1 MKYLGTRNEQYDP
14 VVTQDINNKEN
25 AISSTGVT
33 TSIEDTD
40 YVVMYEQQSSKTWR
54 IRWSEIKSK
63 IETFIRAA
71 FKTTPLP
78 LDSGGTGATTAAG
91 ARSAIGAGTSNFSG
105 SYTDLSDKPTIPSKT
120 SELQN
125 DSGFLTQHQ
134 DISGKQ
140 DKATLEQDVAAK
152 GFTKNTGTYSKPAG
166 GIPKTD
172 LSDAVQASLGKA
184 DTALQ
189 TAPVT
194 SVNGKTGAVTLTS
207 DEILLDSEHTN
218 TVGSELALKQMKT
231 GNLAVMT
238 DDIATDDSIPIYDK
252 SSTSN
257 VRVFWSKIIS
267 TIRTA
272 LFGSSNGFLKAD
284 GSGVISAS
292 KINTSDMNDGVV
304 TKSKLAADVLRET
317 CIDYPYNS
325 PLFALA
331 NDGKTLFIWAS
342 AEITQSIG
350 AESFAELPDGY
361 SVTVT
366 LTGGGNAYK
375 IQFQDVS
382 VFDTTTKTWGATNIV
397 ELSNVGDI
405 VTFVKA
411 SNVSSNGIFLMSG
424 NRNFLTISKL
434 RGEGDANTYYHA
446 IDFSSHQKDT
456 VDFYEYHALWNFYQN
471 QAADNSSRILVG
483 AITPTGY
490 QGNAQLSGAPTA
502 PTPDR
507 TNTGDRIATTQFVHN
522 RLFTSFTSVP
532 LHPATGACTF
542 PWGGNNADKNGLF
555 VHICAYIEVSKDLG
569 GVDEVVTGCPAPI
582 TGQVKVMFWHIN
594 TLKFVALGYLTSD
607 GKITMSYDGALTK
620 GERYYIMAWYVTS
633 AL

>member
-1 MKYLGTRNEQYDP
+1 MKYLGKRSSDYDP
-14 VVTQDINNKEN
+14 VVYTDLSDKEN
-25 AISSTGVT
+25 KIQYATITTELQDNDYLVQFDKSAGVT
-33 TSIEDTD
+33 K
-40 YVVMYEQQSSKTWR
+40 KTL
-54 IRWSEIKSK
+54 WSEIKSK

-78 LDSGGTGATTAAG
+78 LDSGGTGATTAAD
-91 ARSAIGAGTSNFSG
+91 ARAAIGAGTSNFSG
-105 SYTDLSDKPTIPSKT
+105 SYTDLSNKPTIPSKT

-140 DKATLEQDVAAK
+140 DKATLEEDVAAK

-172 LSDAVQASLGKA
+172 LSDAVQASLVKA

-194 SVNGKTGAVTLTS
+194 SVNGKTGEVVLTS

-218 TVGSELALKQMKT
+218 TVRSELALKQMKT
-231 GNLAVMT
+231 GNLAVMS
-238 DDIATDDSIPIYDK
+238 DYIATDDSIPIYDE
-252 SSTSN
+252 SSNSN

-272 LFGSSNGFLKAD
+272 LFGSLHGFLKAN
-284 GSGVISAS
+284 GRGVISVS
-292 KINTSDMNDGVV
+292 KINTADMNDGVV

-317 CIDYPYNS
+317 CVDYPYNS
-325 PLFALA
+325 PLFALD
-331 NDGKTLFIWAS
+331 NDGKTLFIWATNG
-342 AEITQSIG
+342 ITQVISAPG
-350 AESFAELPDGY
+350 FAKLPDGY

-375 IQFQDVS
+375 IQIEDVS
-382 VFDTTTKTWGATNIV
+382 VFDTTTKTWGSTNTI

-411 SNVSSNGIFLMSG
+411 SNVDTGIFLMSG
-424 NRNFLTISKL
+424 NRNFLHIDKL
-434 RGEGDANTYYHA
+434 RGEGNADTYYHA
-446 IDFSSHQKDT
+446 IDMSSPTKDT
-456 VDFYEYHALWNFYQN
+456 VDFYEYHARWNFYQN
-471 QAADNSSRILVG
+471 QTADNSSRALVG

-490 QGNAQLSGAPTA
+490 QGNAQLSGEPTA

-507 TNTGDRIATTQFVHN
+507 TNTGTRIATTQFVHD
-522 RLFTSFTSVP
+522 RIFTPWKQVP
-532 LHPATGACTF
+532 LQPAAGACTF
-542 PWGGNNADKNGLF
+542 PWGANNASQGGMF
-555 VHICAYIEVSKDLG
+555 VNVLAYIEASKQLG
-569 GVDEVVTGCPAPI
+569 GVDEVITGCPAPL
-582 TGQVKVMFWHIN
+582 TGQVKVMFWHLN
-594 TLKFVALGYLTSD
+594 TLKFVALGNLNED
-607 GKITMSYDGALTK
+607 GKVTMSYDGALTA
-620 GERYYIMAWYVTS
+620 GERYYIMAWYVTA

>member
-25 AISSTGVT
+25 SISSTGVT

-71 FKTTPLP
+71 FKTTPLS

-91 ARSAIGAGTSNFSG
+91 ARAAIGAGTSNFSG

-152 GFTKNTGTYSKPAG
+152 GFTKNTGTYSKPTG

-172 LSDAVQASLGKA
+172 LSDSVQASLGKA

-194 SVNGKTGAVTLTS
+194 SVNGKTGAVSLGAGDVGAIS
-207 DEILLDSEHTN
+207 SAAGSVGTN
-218 TVGSELALKQMKT
+218 NMA
-231 GNLAVMT
+231 
-238 DDIATDDSIPIYDK
+238 
-252 SSTSN
+252 
-257 VRVFWSKIIS
+257 
-267 TIRTA
+267 
-272 LFGSSNGFLKAD
+272 
-284 GSGVISAS
+284 
-292 KINTSDMNDGVV
+292 DGVV
-304 TKSKLAADVLRET
+304 TKAKLNGT
-317 CIDYPYNS
+317 
-325 PLFALA
+325 ALNTTFVDWGQSDNIFIEA
-331 NDGKTLFIWAS
+331 NNGKTLLVWC
-342 AEITQSIG
+342 EQSVTHTL
-350 AESFAELPDGY
+350 SQTDFAALSDGW
-361 SVTVT
+361 SVTVM
-366 LTGGGNAYK
+366 LTGGGGVYAW
-375 IQFQDVS
+375 QFGDIS
-382 VFDTTTKTWGATNIV
+382 VFDTIRKVWTGGNQRIRFSQT
-397 ELSNVGDI
+397 GDT
-405 VTFVKA
+405 VTFTKCA
-411 SNVSSNGIFLMSG
+411 SLTDNGALVLSG
-424 NRNFLTISKL
+424 SPNFTHIDKI
-434 RGEGDANTYYHA
+434 RGEGDADVYYHG
-446 IDFSSHQKDT
+446 IDFSGPSKDT
-456 VDFYEYHALWNFYQN
+456 VDFYEYGARWNFYQN
-471 QAADNSSRILVG
+471 QAADNSSRNLVG

-490 QGNAQLSGAPTA
+490 QGNAQLSGTPTA

-507 TNTGDRIATTQFVHN
+507 ANSSDRIATTQFVHN
-522 RLFTSFTSVP
+522 RLFTSWTPVP

-555 VHICAYIEVSKDLG
+555 VHIWAYIEASRDLG
-569 GVDEVVTGCPAPI
+569 GADEVITGCPAPV
-582 TGQVKVMFWHIN
+582 TGQVKVMFWHLN
-594 TLKFVALGYLTSD
+594 TLKFVALGNLNSD
-607 GKITMSYDGALTK
+607 GKITMSYDGGLTK

>member
-1 MKYLGTRNEQYDP
+1 MKYLGTRNKQYDP

-25 AISSTGVT
+25 AISSTRVT

-40 YVVMYEQQSSKTWR
+40 YVVMYKQQSSKTWR

-91 ARSAIGAGTSNFSG
+91 ARAAIGAGTSNFSG
-105 SYTDLSDKPTIPSKT
+105 SYTDLSNPPTIPSKT
-120 SELQN
+120 SQLQN

-172 LSDAVQASLGKA
+172 LSDSVQASLGKA

-194 SVNGKTGAVTLTS
+194 SVNGKTGAVSLGAGDVGAIS
-207 DEILLDSEHTN
+207 SAAGSVGTN
-218 TVGSELALKQMKT
+218 NMA
-231 GNLAVMT
+231 
-238 DDIATDDSIPIYDK
+238 
-252 SSTSN
+252 
-257 VRVFWSKIIS
+257 
-267 TIRTA
+267 
-272 LFGSSNGFLKAD
+272 
-284 GSGVISAS
+284 
-292 KINTSDMNDGVV
+292 DGVV

-317 CIDYPYNS
+317 CVNYPYNS

-331 NDGKTLFIWAS
+331 NDGKTLFIWAT
-342 AEITQSIG
+342 AGITQSIG
-350 AESFAELPDGY
+350 AQTFSELPDGY

-375 IQFQDVS
+375 IHFEDVS
-382 VFDTTTKTWGATNIV
+382 VFDTTTKTWDATNIV

-405 VTFVKA
+405 VTLVKA

-424 NRNFLTISKL
+424 NRNFLHIDKL

-446 IDFSSHQKDT
+446 IDFSGPQKNT
-456 VDFYEYHALWNFYQN
+456 VDFYECHALWNFYQN

-507 TNTGDRIATTQFVHN
+507 TNTGDRIATTQFVYD
-522 RLFTSFTSVP
+522 RVFSPWSSVP
-532 LHPATGACTF
+532 LQPATGACTF
-542 PWGGNNADKNGLF
+542 PWGGNNADKAGLF
-555 VHICAYIEVSKDLG
+555 VHICAYIEASKNLEA
-569 GVDEVVTGCPAPI
+569 VDEVITGCPAPL
-582 TGQVKVMFWHIN
+582 TGQVKVMFWHLN
-594 TLKFVALGYLTSD
+594 TLKFVALGNLNSD
-607 GKITMSYDGALTK
+607 GKVTMSYDGRITK
-620 GERYYIMAWYVTS
+620 GERYYIIAWYVTS

>member
-1 MKYLGTRNEQYDP
+1 MKYLGTRNKQYDP

-91 ARSAIGAGTSNFSG
+91 ARAAIGAGTSNFSG
-105 SYTDLSDKPTIPSKT
+105 SYTDLSNPPTIPSKT

-140 DKATLEQDVAAK
+140 DKATLEADVAAK
-152 GFTKNTGTYSKPAG
+152 GFTKNTGTYSKPAD

-172 LSDAVQASLGKA
+172 LSDSVQASLGKA

-194 SVNGKTGAVTLTS
+194 SVNGKTGAVSLGAGDVGAIS
-207 DEILLDSEHTN
+207 SAAGSVGTN
-218 TVGSELALKQMKT
+218 NMA
-231 GNLAVMT
+231 
-238 DDIATDDSIPIYDK
+238 
-252 SSTSN
+252 
-257 VRVFWSKIIS
+257 
-267 TIRTA
+267 
-272 LFGSSNGFLKAD
+272 
-284 GSGVISAS
+284 
-292 KINTSDMNDGVV
+292 DGVV
-304 TKSKLAADVLRET
+304 TKAKLNGT
-317 CIDYPYNS
+317 
-325 PLFALA
+325 ALNTTFVGWGQSDNIFIEA
-331 NDGKTLFIWAS
+331 NNGKTLLVRC
-342 AEITQSIG
+342 EQSVTHTL
-350 AESFAELPDGY
+350 SQTDFAALSDGW
-361 SVTVT
+361 SVTVMV
-366 LTGGGNAYK
+366 TGGGGVYAW
-375 IQFQDVS
+375 QFGDIS
-382 VFDTTTKTWGATNIV
+382 VFDTIRKVWTGENQRIRFSQT
-397 ELSNVGDI
+397 GDT
-405 VTFVKA
+405 VTFTKCA
-411 SNVSSNGIFLMSG
+411 SLADNGALVLSG
-424 NRNFLTISKL
+424 SPNFTHIDKI
-434 RGEGDANTYYHA
+434 RGEGDADVYYHG
-446 IDFSSHQKDT
+446 IDFSGPSKDT
-456 VDFYEYHALWNFYQN
+456 VDFYEYGAKWNFYQN
-471 QAADNSSRILVG
+471 QAADNSSRNLVG

-490 QGNAQLSGAPTA
+490 QGNAQLSGTPTA

-507 TNTGDRIATTQFVHN
+507 ANSSDRIATTQFVHD
-522 RLFTSFTSVP
+522 RLFTPWTAVP

-555 VHICAYIEVSKDLG
+555 VHICAYIEASKDLG
-569 GVDEVVTGCPAPI
+569 SVDEVVTGCPAPV
-582 TGQVKVMFWHIN
+582 TGQVRVMFWHLD
-594 TLKFVALGYLTSD
+594 TLKFVALGNLNSD
-607 GKITMSYDGALTK
+607 GKITMNYDGGLTK
-620 GERYYIMAWYVTS
+620 GQRYYIMAWYVTS

>member
-25 AISSTGVT
+25 SISSTGVT

-71 FKTTPLP
+71 FKTTPLS

-91 ARSAIGAGTSNFSG
+91 ARAAIGAGTSNFSG

-152 GFTKNTGTYSKPAG
+152 GFTKNTGTYSKPTG

-172 LSDAVQASLGKA
+172 LSDSVQASLGKA

-194 SVNGKTGAVTLTS
+194 SVNGKTGAVSLGAGDVGAIS
-207 DEILLDSEHTN
+207 SAAGSVGTN
-218 TVGSELALKQMKT
+218 NMA
-231 GNLAVMT
+231 
-238 DDIATDDSIPIYDK
+238 
-252 SSTSN
+252 
-257 VRVFWSKIIS
+257 
-267 TIRTA
+267 
-272 LFGSSNGFLKAD
+272 
-284 GSGVISAS
+284 
-292 KINTSDMNDGVV
+292 DGVV
-304 TKSKLAADVLRET
+304 TKAKLNGT
-317 CIDYPYNS
+317 
-325 PLFALA
+325 ALNTTFVDWGQSDNIFIEA
-331 NDGKTLFIWAS
+331 NNGKTLLVWC
-342 AEITQSIG
+342 EQSVTHTL
-350 AESFAELPDGY
+350 SQTDFAALSDGW
-361 SVTVT
+361 SVTVM
-366 LTGGGNAYK
+366 LTGGGGVYAW
-375 IQFQDVS
+375 QFGDIS
-382 VFDTTTKTWGATNIV
+382 VFDTIRKVWTGGNQRIRFSQT
-397 ELSNVGDI
+397 GDT
-405 VTFVKA
+405 VTFTKCA
-411 SNVSSNGIFLMSG
+411 SLTDNGALVLSG
-424 NRNFLTISKL
+424 SPNFTHIDKI
-434 RGEGDANTYYHA
+434 RGEGDADVYYHG
-446 IDFSSHQKDT
+446 IDFSGPSKDT
-456 VDFYEYHALWNFYQN
+456 VDFYEYGARWNFYQN
-471 QAADNSSRILVG
+471 QAADNSSRNLVG

-490 QGNAQLSGAPTA
+490 QGNAQLSGTPTA

-507 TNTGDRIATTQFVHN
+507 ANSSDRIATTQFVHN
-522 RLFTSFTSVP
+522 RLFTSWTSVP

-542 PWGGNNADKNGLF
+542 PWGGNNAAKNGLF
-555 VHICAYIEVSKDLG
+555 VHICAYIEASRDLG
-569 GVDEVVTGCPAPI
+569 AADEVITGCPAPL
-582 TGQVKVMFWHIN
+582 TGQVKVMFWHLN
-594 TLKFVALGYLTSD
+594 TLKFVALGNLNSD
-607 GKITMSYDGALTK
+607 GKITMSYDGGLTK
-620 GERYYIMAWYVTS
+620 GQRYYIMAWYVTS

>member
-1 MKYLGTRNEQYDP
+1 MKYLGTRSQQYDP
-14 VVTQDINNKEN
+14 VVTQDIENKEN

-78 LDSGGTGATTAAG
+78 LDSGGTGASTAAG
-91 ARSAIGAGTSNFSG
+91 ARAAIGAGTSNFSG

-166 GIPKTD
+166 GIPKSD
-172 LSDAVQASLGKA
+172 LSDSVQASLGKA

-189 TAPVT
+189 TAPVI
-194 SVNGKTGAVTLTS
+194 SVNGKTGAVSLGAGDVGAIS
-207 DEILLDSEHTN
+207 SAAGSVGTN
-218 TVGSELALKQMKT
+218 NMA
-231 GNLAVMT
+231 
-238 DDIATDDSIPIYDK
+238 
-252 SSTSN
+252 
-257 VRVFWSKIIS
+257 
-267 TIRTA
+267 
-272 LFGSSNGFLKAD
+272 
-284 GSGVISAS
+284 
-292 KINTSDMNDGVV
+292 DGVV
-304 TKSKLAADVLRET
+304 TKAKLNGT
-317 CIDYPYNS
+317 
-325 PLFALA
+325 ALNTTFVGWGQSDNIFIEA
-331 NDGKTLFIWAS
+331 NNGKTLLVWC
-342 AEITQSIG
+342 EQSVTHTL
-350 AESFAELPDGY
+350 SQTDFAALSDGW
-361 SVTVT
+361 SVTVM
-366 LTGGGNAYK
+366 LTGGGGVYAW
-375 IQFQDVS
+375 QFGDIS
-382 VFDTTTKTWGATNIV
+382 VFDTIRKVWTGGNQRIRFSQT
-397 ELSNVGDI
+397 GDT
-405 VTFVKA
+405 VTFTKCA
-411 SNVSSNGIFLMSG
+411 SLTDNGALVLSG
-424 NRNFLTISKL
+424 SPNFTHIDKI
-434 RGEGDANTYYHA
+434 RGEGDADVYYHG
-446 IDFSSHQKDT
+446 IDFSGPSKDT
-456 VDFYEYHALWNFYQN
+456 VDFYEYGARWNFYQN
-471 QAADNSSRILVG
+471 QAADNLSRNLVG

-522 RLFTSFTSVP
+522 RLFTSSTSVP

-542 PWGGNNADKNGLF
+542 PWGSNNAAKNGLF
-555 VHICAYIEVSKDLG
+555 VHICAYIEASKDLG
-569 GVDEVVTGCPAPI
+569 AVDEVVTGCPAPL
-582 TGQVKVMFWHIN
+582 TGQVKVMFWHLN
-594 TLKFVALGYLTSD
+594 TLKFVALGNLNSD
-607 GKITMSYDGALTK
+607 GKITMSYDGGLTK
-620 GERYYIMAWYVTS
+620 GQRYYIMAWYVTS